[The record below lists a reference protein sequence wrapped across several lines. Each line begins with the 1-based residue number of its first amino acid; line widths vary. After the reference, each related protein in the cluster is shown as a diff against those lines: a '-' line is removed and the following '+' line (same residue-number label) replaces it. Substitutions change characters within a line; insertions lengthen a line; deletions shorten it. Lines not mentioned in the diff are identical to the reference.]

1 MHTLYFR
8 NLPLNVAR
16 SAFRDA
22 VEKFVVNMYGEGVD
36 APKPIIDMVIL
47 DRPTS
52 EKKHVGFGAIQ
63 FADEK
68 TMEMFIARLKTEPMM
83 FGQEAVAFSR
93 EQPPNLQAS
102 SSGQSANATPAS
114 TSGPQPTSSKDRRS
128 QSSKSTSTQA
138 SKKRDNAQPSAPN
151 RPVMNLNR
159 VKHPQF
165 EKREVRLP
173 NIKYLR
179 KLHHRLSI
187 IGQHLRLETLEFG
200 VLRNWNFSVEYSRPL
215 VDETGYFIFEDD
227 EKSLRISIGGS
238 HQDSTQ
244 PSVAIAIQTINYVAL
259 GTDAGKKYMFLAL
272 AQNPHFELGDISRP
286 TTGVG
291 KFDVRR
297 SRNRLSA
304 LDERHERVAP
314 YTSRWIKLTFH
325 EDSIAPTA
333 EMCQMA
339 GLGEPA
345 MDPPLSFGKLDMYS
359 AHNIAVVEKWFQGG
373 SLDFE
378 VAFQIE
384 ALFRNAG
391 KEVQGPGRD
400 ALRTFRAE
408 IQGAG
413 ARKSF
418 NDFEDKNVV
427 EEFEV
432 HVRKS
437 AESMPWEKIG
447 ISKASFMCY
456 HVKITPTA
464 VHLNGPLEEQS
475 NRVIRRYPGYETHF
489 IRVAFTD
496 EADGRAR
503 FEYEVDTMAFT
514 QKRVG
519 KFLKNAIRLCD
530 REYELLGYS
539 QSGFR
544 ENACFF
550 VAPFEWKDEIINGE
564 YIRYSLGNFDKVIDC
579 PARYGARMSQ
589 AFSSTSQS
597 TMLQESEIRHIMELK
612 NRRDEMFSDGCG
624 TISRELAKDVWKS
637 MLQHLPPSRQGF
649 HHENELPPPAFQI
662 RIGGSK
668 GMVRLDPKLEGRV
681 LCLRPSM
688 TKFEAEHDLSLEIAR
703 APLVVLLWS
712 GGVEDDVFLNL
723 MKDNLAETMSG
734 MTTLGGAAK
743 LLIANRLG
751 VPFQIASTLNR
762 LSRLKIELGQDGV
775 RTSGL
780 HKLLNATLFHI
791 KRDLKHKSR
800 IKVPDSYTLVGV
812 CDEDDY
818 LRPRQIYAC
827 VQHFDQRSGKAEVRY
842 LKGRYLVTR
851 SPVIHPGDAQVVWA
865 IGEPP
870 VDSPFYG
877 EGNNLPNIVVFS
889 SKGPRPIPN
898 MLGGGDLDGVRIFD
912 LYNLISVQELIP
924 RYRYC
929 PANYPTPRSKKI
941 GRNSTIEDVA
951 DFMVEYICHDSL
963 GMIATNH
970 LVIASTSDMRA
981 RDENCIVNAEL
992 HSRAV
997 DFVKT
1002 GFYVANHQIR
1012 KAKYDKAF
1020 DETTGLGLKPDWQ
1033 AGHGRDAND
1042 GRYYPCDSV
1051 LGKLFRAVELPEGN
1065 PARESDVEDQVPT
1078 TIRNRVAGFVAR
1090 YKDEIQATVS
1100 SSDTVT
1106 FIQSLLSRYTSELN
1120 HICVAHTISS
1130 ESAERVSEVEV
1141 MLGTNLE
1148 VSSKPDLIE
1157 RMKSLTRNLTNTIR
1171 YQLKAK
1177 EDESN
1182 YIWLGRAWRAYLLT
1196 SSLGDKTFGAFSFSW
1211 LALDSVLDALQTI
1224 DENFLPHTGPIL
1236 PPFAFIPSKRPETD
1250 ESLHP
1255 PNYDTWD
1262 DWVDAIKEGDTE
1274 IETANTAEEYGNQ
1287 QNGNARGVDGVGG
1300 EEVGTTTGRTRM
1312 EAITDT
1318 TATVAAMARAKGP
1331 TAMDKPMARSGVVG
1345 PATELLLPVTFPSEM
1360 GYNDENKHVLYSSPP
1375 LCFGCCVSN
1384 ETAPNRV

>member
-1 MHTLYFR
+1 MHTLHFH
-8 NLPLNVAR
+8 NLPFNVAR

-36 APKPIIDMVIL
+36 APKPIIDMEIPE
-47 DRPTS
+47 RPTAD
-52 EKKHVGFGAIQ
+52 KKHVGFGTIE
-63 FADEK
+63 FTEEK
-68 TMEMFIARLKTEPMM
+68 TVEMFMARLKTEPMM
-83 FGQEAVAFSR
+83 FGSEAVAFSR
-93 EQPPNLQAS
+93 EQPPDLRAS
-102 SSGQSANATPAS
+102 SSRQSANVSSAS
-114 TSGPQPTSSKDRRS
+114 TSRVESTFPKDRRS
-128 QSSKSTSTQA
+128 QPNKSTSTQT
-138 SKKRDNAQPSAPN
+138 SSNRSNGRAPN

-159 VKHPQF
+159 VKYPQF
-165 EKREVRLP
+165 EKREARLP

-215 VDETGYFIFEDD
+215 IDETGYFIFEDD

-244 PSVAIAIQTINYVAL
+244 PSVVIAIQTVNYVAL
-259 GTDAGKKYMFLAL
+259 GTDAGKPYMFLAL
-272 AQNPHFELGDISRP
+272 SQNPHFELGDISRP

-314 YTSRWIKLTFH
+314 YTSRWIKLTFY
-325 EDSIAPTA
+325 EDGVAPTA
-333 EMCQMA
+333 EMCHMA

-345 MDPPLSFGKLDMYS
+345 IDPPLSFGKLDMYS
-359 AHNIAVVEKWFQGG
+359 AHNIAVVQKWFQGG

-384 ALFRNAG
+384 ALFRNGALVPTELLAIKPIVEKLA
-391 KEVQGPGRD
+391 KESKEQAAD

-418 NDFEDKNVV
+418 NDFENKNVV
-427 EEFEV
+427 QEFNA
-432 HVRKS
+432 HIRKS
-437 AESMPWEKIG
+437 AESMPLKKIG
-447 ISKASFMCY
+447 ISGASFMCY
-456 HVKITPTA
+456 HVKVTPTA

-475 NRVIRRYPGYETHF
+475 NRVIRRYPGYETYF

-496 EADGRAR
+496 EADGRTR

-519 KFLKNAIRLCD
+519 QFLKNQIRLCD
-530 REYELLGYS
+530 RDYELLGYS

-550 VAPFEWKDEIINGE
+550 IAPFEWNNEIINGE

-589 AFSSTSQS
+589 AFSATSQS
-597 TMLQESEIRHIMELK
+597 IVLQESQIRHILELK
-612 NRRDEMFSDGCG
+612 NWRDEMFSDGCG
-624 TISRELAKDVWKS
+624 TISRELAKDVWER
-637 MLQHLPPSRQGF
+637 MLQHLPPSRQGS

-703 APLVVLLWS
+703 AFVTYSPCFLNRPLVVLLWS
-712 GGVEDDVFLNL
+712 GGVEDDVFVNL
-723 MKDNLAETMSG
+723 MKENLAETTSG
-734 MTTLGGAAK
+734 MTTLAGAAK

-751 VPFQIASTLNR
+751 VPFQLASTFNR
-762 LSRLKIELGQDGV
+762 LARLDLELDQEGI

-780 HKLLNATLFHI
+780 HKLLNATFFHI
-791 KRDLKHKSR
+791 KRDLKHKAR
-800 IKVPDSYTLVGV
+800 IKVPASYTLVGV

-842 LKGRYLVTR
+842 LEGRYLVTR

-865 IGEPP
+865 IGKPP
-870 VDSPFYG
+870 ADSPFYG
-877 EGNNLPNIVVFS
+877 EGNNLPNLVVFS

-898 MLGGGDLDGVRIFD
+898 MLGGGDLDGD
-912 LYNLISVQELIP
+912 LYNLISLQELIP
-924 RYRYC
+924 RYRYS

-951 DFMVEYICHDSL
+951 DFMVEFICHDSL

-992 HSRAV
+992 HSKAV

-1002 GFYVANHQIR
+1002 GYYVANHEIR
-1012 KAKYDKAF
+1012 KAKYDKVF

-1033 AGHGRDAND
+1033 AGHGRDAHD

-1051 LGKLFRAVELPEGN
+1051 LGKLFRAVELPKGN
-1065 PARESDVEDQVPT
+1065 PARESDVKEQVPIG
-1078 TIRNRVAGFVAR
+1078 IRNRVASFVAR
-1090 YKDEIQATVS
+1090 YKDEIQATVGS
-1100 SSDTVT
+1100 PETLNFV
-1106 FIQSLLSRYTSELN
+1106 QSLLSRYTSELN

-1157 RMKSLTRNLTNTIR
+1157 RMKSLTRNLTNTMR

-1182 YIWLGRAWRAYLLT
+1182 YVWLGRAWRAYLLT
-1196 SSLGDKTFGAFSFSW
+1196 SNLGDKTFGAFSFSW
-1211 LALDSVLDALQTI
+1211 IALDSVLDALQTI
-1224 DENFLPHTGPIL
+1224 DETFLPHTGPIL
-1236 PPFAFIPSKRPETD
+1236 PPFAFIPSKRPETYD
-1250 ESLHP
+1250 SLP
-1255 PNYDTWD
+1255 PPDLDNWD
-1262 DWVDAIKEGDTE
+1262 DWVDAIKEEGAEAETTNTE
-1274 IETANTAEEYGNQ
+1274 ERNSQ
-1287 QNGNARGVDGVGG
+1287 QNTNGRGR
-1300 EEVGTTTGRTRM
+1300 GRGQR
-1312 EAITDT
+1312 
-1318 TATVAAMARAKGP
+1318 RGSWNNN
-1331 TAMDKPMARSGVVG
+1331 RQNSNG
-1345 PATELLLPVTFPSEM
+1345 SSN
-1360 GYNDENKHVLYSSPP
+1360 GYNRNGRGSGQSQGFNNNGQTNGSTGGRRPGYRII
-1375 LCFGCCVSN
+1375 
-1384 ETAPNRV
+1384 APGNITF

>member
-68 TMEMFIARLKTEPMM
+68 TMEMFIARLRPIR
-83 FGQEAVAFSR
+83 QCY
-93 EQPPNLQAS
+93 S
-102 SSGQSANATPAS
+102 SFYLRT
-114 TSGPQPTSSKDRRS
+114 QPTSSKDRRS

-187 IGQHLRLETLEFG
+187 IGSTC
-200 VLRNWNFSVEYSRPL
+200 YSRPL

-314 YTSRWIKLTFH
+314 YTSSRNVSNGWTWRTR
-325 EDSIAPTA
+325 D
-333 EMCQMA
+333 
-339 GLGEPA
+339 G
-345 MDPPLSFGKLDMYS
+345 PPLSFGKLDMYS

-384 ALFRNAG
+384 ALFRNGALVPTELLAI
-391 KEVQGPGRD
+391 KPIVEKLAKKSKDQAAD

-456 HVKITPTA
+456 HVKITHRRALKWFGFRLLSQSIQLTM
-464 VHLNGPLEEQS
+464 LIGPLEEQS

-703 APLVVLLWS
+703 AFVTYSPCFLNRPLVVLLWS

-734 MTTLGGAAK
+734 MTTLGG
-743 LLIANRLG
+743 LRSYSL
-751 VPFQIASTLNR
+751 QI
-762 LSRLKIELGQDGV
+762 IELGQDGV

-898 MLGGGDLDGVRIFD
+898 MLGGGDLGPIQLDFSSRTHPSLSI
-912 LYNLISVQELIP
+912 LPSQLSNP
-924 RYRYC
+924 
-929 PANYPTPRSKKI
+929 KI
-941 GRNSTIEDVA
+941 EEDRKEQVDVA

-1033 AGHGRDAND
+1033 AVMVVTPTMVAITL
-1042 GRYYPCDSV
+1042 V
-1051 LGKLFRAVELPEGN
+1051 IATEGN

-1100 SSDTVT
+1100 SP
-1106 FIQSLLSRYTSELN
+1106 I
-1120 HICVAHTISS
+1120 H

-1171 YQLKAK
+1171 YQLK
-1177 EDESN
+1177 
-1182 YIWLGRAWRAYLLT
+1182 
-1196 SSLGDKTFGAFSFSW
+1196 SSS
-1211 LALDSVLDALQTI
+1211 
-1224 DENFLPHTGPIL
+1224 
-1236 PPFAFIPSKRPETD
+1236 PE
-1250 ESLHP
+1250 LRHL
-1255 PNYDTWD
+1255 D

-1287 QNGNARGVDGVGG
+1287 QNGNARGSGRGRG

-1360 GYNDENKHVLYSSPP
+1360 VSSSGRLIVALVQGYNDENKHVLYSSPP